1 MNLSDQVAALE
12 KDWAEN
18 PRWKHVKRPYTAEE
32 VVKLRGSLQPECTLA
47 RKGAEKLWNYLFTE
61 DYINCLGALTGGQAV
76 QQVKAGVKAI
86 YLSGWQVAADNNS
99 AGTMYP
105 DQSLY
110 PVDSV
115 PKVITRIN
123 NAFRRADQIEWLN
136 TNGTPNVD
144 FFAPIIADAEAGF
157 GGNLNAFEL
166 MKRMISEVLLECTL
180 KINSQA

>member
-76 QQVKAGVKAI
+76 QQVKAGVKACQDGKLLQI
-86 YLSGWQVAADNNS
+86 
-99 AGTMYP
+99 
-105 DQSLY
+105 
-110 PVDSV
+110 
-115 PKVITRIN
+115 ITRLEQCTPIN
-123 NAFRRADQIEWLN
+123 HFIQLIQCLKLSRELTMLFEEQTKLN
-136 TNGTPNVD
+136 G
-144 FFAPIIADAEAGF
+144 
-157 GGNLNAFEL
+157 
-166 MKRMISEVLLECTL
+166 
-180 KINSQA
+180 

>member
-76 QQVKAGVKAI
+76 QQV
-86 YLSGWQVAADNNS
+86 LS
-99 AGTMYP
+99 
-105 DQSLY
+105 L
-110 PVDSV
+110 
-115 PKVITRIN
+115 IH
-123 NAFRRADQIEWLN
+123 
-136 TNGTPNVD
+136 
-144 FFAPIIADAEAGF
+144 
-157 GGNLNAFEL
+157 
-166 MKRMISEVLLECTL
+166 ISEPTRPY
-180 KINSQA
+180 